1 MTTIQTAMRGNNMD
15 LFMVTHPILA
25 RLLVAVMLGMG
36 AFFVMAVGLV
46 LLLKTTV
53 SQEELREIEENENM
67 MAEANDE

>member
-1 MTTIQTAMRGNNMD
+1 MD

-46 LLLKTTV
+46 LPLKTTV